1 MLTLS
6 LLRHAKSDWG
16 AFDLDDFDRALAPRG
31 IKAAPLIGKALSRL
45 GLKPDL
51 VLCSGAVRTRATLA
65 LILPQLGAPPP
76 AIHYDDQLY
85 LAPPATML
93 EVAIGAA
100 VAAEPARHVMVIA
113 HNPGTH
119 ALALELTGSGDK
131 KAIAELASKFPTAA
145 LAVLRFETDD
155 WRDVHAGMGE
165 LTHFITPK
173 GLD

>member
-16 AFDLDDFDRALAPRG
+16 DLDLDDFDRALAPRG
-31 IKAAPLIGKALSRL
+31 IKAAPAMGKAIARL

-51 VLCSGAVRTRATLA
+51 ILCSSAVRTRATLA

-76 AIHYDDQLY
+76 EILYDNQLY
-85 LAPPATML
+85 LALPSIML
-93 EVAIGAA
+93 DVAIKASHT
-100 VAAEPARHVMVIA
+100 ARHIMIIA

-145 LAVLRFETDD
+145 LAVLRFNSND
-155 WRDVHAGMGE
+155 WRDVRAGNGE
-165 LTHFITPK
+165 LTSFITPR
-173 GLD
+173 GLE